1 MGFWTDKRVTVTGG
15 SGFLGTPLVER
26 FEDAGAKVFVPRSRD
41 YDLRSV
47 EQAHRMYRDA
57 SPEILIHLAA
67 QVGGIRANQ
76 ENPGRF
82 FYDNMAMGMNVV
94 EGARHYGALTK
105 LVFVGTTCSYP
116 KFTAVPFTENDL
128 WNGYPEETNAPY
140 GIAKRAMLAMAWGYR
155 EQYGLNTIYLIPA
168 NLYGPRDNFD
178 LETGHVIPALIR
190 KFAEAKNRDESSVLA
205 WGTGQASREFLYVED
220 AADAIV
226 GAAELYGM
234 AEPVNL
240 GTGHEVQIAELV
252 ELIAE
257 QLSFG
262 GEIVWDSTKPDGQP
276 RRRLDTGRALAEFGF
291 QAQTSLRQGLIA
303 TIDWYLKEW

>member
-1 MGFWTDKRVTVTGG
+1 
-15 SGFLGTPLVER
+15 
-26 FEDAGAKVFVPRSRD
+26 
-41 YDLRSV
+41 
-47 EQAHRMYRDA
+47 
-57 SPEILIHLAA
+57 
-67 QVGGIRANQ
+67 
-76 ENPGRF
+76 
-82 FYDNMAMGMNVV
+82 
-94 EGARHYGALTK
+94 
-105 LVFVGTTCSYP
+105 
-116 KFTAVPFTENDL
+116 
-128 WNGYPEETNAPY
+128 
-140 GIAKRAMLAMAWGYR
+140 MLAMAWGYR